1 MKFGIV
7 VLPGSNCDH
16 DALHVTRDLLGAETE
31 VLWHKETD
39 LKGVDCVV
47 IPGGFAY
54 GDYLRAGALA
64 KFAPI
69 MEPIRRHAAAG
80 GLVFG
85 ICNGFQVLTEV
96 GLLPGALMR
105 NAHLRF
111 ASRDIHL
118 RTEETDT
125 PFTGELT
132 KGQILRMPIAHG
144 EGNFYADNA
153 TLDELERNRQIVF
166 RYCDSEGRTTS
177 EANPNGSARNIGGIC
192 NRARN
197 VLGMMPHPERCSEG
211 LLGCADGL
219 GIFRSIATWS
229 AAVPPALH
237 DSGTLSMGRGAGTSR
252 LKRSVP
258 SA

>member
-16 DALHVTRDLLGAETE
+16 DALHVAKNVAGAAAE
-31 VLWHKETD
+31 VLWHKDTD
-39 LKGVDCVV
+39 LKGVDCVI

-69 MEPIRRHAAAG
+69 MEPIRKHAAAG

-111 ASRDIHL
+111 LSRDVLL
-118 RTEETDT
+118 RVEETDT
-125 PFTGELT
+125 PFTNRID
-132 KGQILRMPIAHG
+132 KGSVLRVPIAHG
-144 EGNFYADNA
+144 EGNYFADDE
-153 TLDELERNRQIVF
+153 TLDELERNRQVVF
-166 RYCDSEGRTTS
+166 RYCDEEGRLTS
-177 EANPNGSARNIGGIC
+177 DANPNGSARNIAGIC
-192 NRARN
+192 NRERN
-197 VLGMMPHPERCSEG
+197 VLGMMPHPERCAEP
-211 LLGCADGL
+211 LLGNADGL
-219 GIFRSIATWS
+219 GVFASIMASFAT
-229 AAVPPALH
+229 A
-237 DSGTLSMGRGAGTSR
+237 
-252 LKRSVP
+252 
-258 SA
+258 

>member
-16 DALHVTRDLLGAETE
+16 DTLHVTRDLLGAEAE

-39 LKGVDCVV
+39 LKGVDCVIV
-47 IPGGFAY
+47 PGGFAY

-69 MEPIRRHAAAG
+69 MEPIRRHAANG

-111 ASRDIHL
+111 LGRDVFL
-118 RTEETDT
+118 RTEQTDT
-125 PFTGELT
+125 PITSELQV
-132 KGQILRMPIAHG
+132 GQILKMPIAHG
-144 EGNFYADNA
+144 EGNYYADDA
-153 TLDELERNRQIVF
+153 TLDELERNRQVIF
-166 RYCDSEGRTTS
+166 RYCDSEGRITS
-177 EANPNGSARNIGGIC
+177 EGNPNGSSRSIAGIC
-192 NRARN
+192 NRGRN
-197 VLGMMPHPERCSEG
+197 VFGLMPHPERCSEP
-211 LLGCADGL
+211 LLGNADGL
-219 GIFRSIATWS
+219 TIFKSIAAS
-229 AAVPPALH
+229 LARV
-237 DSGTLSMGRGAGTSR
+237 
-252 LKRSVP
+252 
-258 SA
+258 